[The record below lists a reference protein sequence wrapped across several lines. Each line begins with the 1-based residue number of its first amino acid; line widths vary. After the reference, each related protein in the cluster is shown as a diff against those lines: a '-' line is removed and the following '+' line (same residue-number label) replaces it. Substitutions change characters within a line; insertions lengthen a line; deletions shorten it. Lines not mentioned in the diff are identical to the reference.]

1 KGASCSGEEREGW
14 SALATVGQPV
24 RIDDGPYASLWD
36 LRLCTQA
43 VMRAIPSPPW
53 GVARV
58 GLDCRLRAPG
68 VRRTQMRTSL
78 LSVLW
83 IGLLL
88 ASSPAVA
95 QHHAQTNLV
104 SDQAGEARFTDAHLL
119 NAWGLVSSPTSPW
132 WVANNGTLTSTLYDG
147 NGVARPLV

>member
-1 KGASCSGEEREGW
+1 
-14 SALATVGQPV
+14 
-24 RIDDGPYASLWD
+24 
-36 LRLCTQA
+36 
-43 VMRAIPSPPW
+43 
-53 GVARV
+53 
-58 GLDCRLRAPG
+58 
-68 VRRTQMRTSL
+68 MRTSL

-104 SDQAGEARFTDAHLL
+104 SDQAGEARFTDAHLV

-147 NGVARPLV
+147 NGVARPLVVTIPGPPTGVVFNGGAGFVVRSGAASGPRLNASMRMHKSSASVLAYSMTMSK